1 MADREQPFGEGN
13 GRNSCNLSPLHID
26 LKSKKGRIVANPNV
40 RLRKELPDA
49 LAGHLHPVGGSATL
63 NFPPEPNPP
72 KVSRSE
78 IARVMAAM
86 GQDRGASDVWKP

>member
-1 MADREQPFGEGN
+1 MYFMAFFRPSWNSPKDSAIWVRRFLMADREQPFGEGN

-63 NFPPEPNPP
+63 NFPP
-72 KVSRSE
+72 
-78 IARVMAAM
+78 I
-86 GQDRGASDVWKP
+86 

>member
-1 MADREQPFGEGN
+1 MADREQSFGEGN

-63 NFPPEPNPP
+63 NFPP
-72 KVSRSE
+72 
-78 IARVMAAM
+78 I
-86 GQDRGASDVWKP
+86 